1 LAFRFLDEF
10 NWWLSI
16 HQFCGF
22 GCAAVWRSPSRSKT
36 IFGIAIDIKHTLEC
50 IDPTAAIS
58 ARLDVFS

>member
-1 LAFRFLDEF
+1 MIEITVGGD
-10 NWWLSI
+10 
-16 HQFCGF
+16 
-22 GCAAVWRSPSRSKT
+22 KT